1 MGISIALAASVVG
14 GFRAIYITTF
24 VLALMA
30 TATMTR
36 VISHKRLTGTPE
48 ERKEQE
54 RKLIA
59 DMETEAGLTTLPA
72 FEG

>member
-1 MGISIALAASVVG
+1 
-14 GFRAIYITTF
+14 
-24 VLALMA
+24 MA

-36 VISHKRLTGTPE
+36 VISHKRLTGTLE

-59 DMETEAGLTTLPA
+59 HMETQAGLTTLPA